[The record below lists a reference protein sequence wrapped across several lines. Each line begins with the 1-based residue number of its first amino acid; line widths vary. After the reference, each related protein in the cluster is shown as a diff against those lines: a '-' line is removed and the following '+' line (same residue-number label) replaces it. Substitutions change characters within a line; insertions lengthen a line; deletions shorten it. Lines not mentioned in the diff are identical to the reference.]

1 MELYKKVS
9 RCHSAG
15 FTMIEVMMAIVV
27 LSVSLLAFASFS
39 ATLISRNSLAA
50 QVTTAT
56 TFAQDKLEVLKNTS
70 FVAIADEPP
79 ATESDN
85 NGMDYTVTTTVS
97 PDPDNP
103 SNPTWKDID
112 VTVSWNRAGDSH
124 SITLKTIIVQP

>member
-1 MELYKKVS
+1 MKTHKQAS

-27 LSVSLLAFASFS
+27 LSVALLAFASFS
-39 ATLISRNSLAA
+39 ATTISRNSLAA

-56 TFAQDKLEVLKNTS
+56 TFAQDKLEELKNTS
-70 FVAIADEPP
+70 FGAIADST

-97 PDPDNP
+97 PDPGNP
-103 SNPTWKDID
+103 TNPTWKDIE

-124 SITLKTIIVQP
+124 SVTLKTIIVQP